1 MKRTLGIMMLVAA
14 VGAVQA
20 QDPTPPARPVRPAE
34 PARPAPAARIYG
46 PITPRPFDIDEVRV
60 RAEAD
65 RAAREFEREW
75 SRVDLDAVREQSA
88 RVADER

>member
-1 MKRTLGIMMLVAA
+1 MKTLGIMMLVAA

-34 PARPAPAARIYG
+34 PARPAPAPRVY
-46 PITPRPFDIDEVRV
+46 TPRPYIEIDEARI

-65 RAAREFEREW
+65 RAAREFDRE
-75 SRVDLDAVREQSA
+75 
-88 RVADER
+88 